1 MFVRAVL
8 AGVLFIFLQ
17 LSTCVLAQVVR
28 PGTPPTVPQGP
39 QGPSGSPTRPESI
52 QDSGLYGYWT
62 HMTDSGRAGAAL
74 LGTVVVEG
82 EMLPWEPILVTVSRD
97 DKTLYTTQ
105 TDPKGRFLIAPAKI
119 PGELSQQPDQ
129 QREMQVH
136 YEGCVVQAFL
146 TGFHSSKTIISVK
159 HLRDDPEIGTITL
172 SRDSQARATAMS
184 TTSESAPPDA
194 AKLWSK
200 AGEDMMAQKPD
211 KARQNLEKAVKA
223 YPQFADA
230 WYQLGRLQMLSNPQ
244 GARACFE
251 KALVADPKFSPPL
264 EQLAMLSAQQED
276 WQATLNATNRYFQ
289 LDPEGTPRVWYF
301 NSLADY
307 QLGRINAAE
316 ISATKLMA
324 LDPLH
329 NIRNGEQLLAAI
341 LARKADYKGALA
353 HLRNCLTY
361 IPAGPDANLLKAQIA
376 QLERHVKPRD

>member
-1 MFVRAVL
+1 MSLKDLLVSCFLLCL
-8 AGVLFIFLQ
+8 AFIVN
-17 LSTCVLAQVVR
+17 SSAQVLH
-28 PGTPPTVPQGP
+28 PGTPPTTPPGP
-39 QGPSGSPTRPESI
+39 PPSPTRPESI
-52 QDSGLYGYWT
+52 QDTGLYGYWT

-105 TDPKGRFLIAPAKI
+105 TDPKGRFLIAPTKI

-146 TGFHSSKTIISVK
+146 TGFHSSKIVISVK

-184 TTSESAPPDA
+184 TTSESAPSDA
-194 AKLWSK
+194 VKLWSK

-211 KARQNLEKAVKA
+211 KARQNLEKAVKV

-251 KALVADPKFSPPL
+251 KALAADAKFSPPL

-276 WQATLNATNRYFQ
+276 WQGALAGTNRYLQ

-301 NSLADY
+301 NALANY

-316 ISATKLMA
+316 ISATKLMVM
-324 LDPLH
+324 DPLH

-341 LARKADYKGALA
+341 LARKADYSGALA

-361 IPAGPDANLLKAQIA
+361 IPSGPDANLLKAQIA
-376 QLERHVKPRD
+376 QLERHVKPRN

>member
-1 MFVRAVL
+1 MSLKALLVGSFFLSFSFVAGSGGQVL
-8 AGVLFIFLQ
+8 
-17 LSTCVLAQVVR
+17 R
-28 PGTPPTVPQGP
+28 PGTPPTAPPGP
-39 QGPSGSPTRPESI
+39 PSRPTRPESI
-52 QDSGLYGYWT
+52 QDTGLYGYWT

-105 TDPKGRFLIAPAKI
+105 TDPKGRFLIAPTKI

-146 TGFHSSKTIISVK
+146 TGFRSTKIVISVK

-184 TTSESAPPDA
+184 TTSESSPPDA
-194 AKLWSK
+194 AKLWNK
-200 AGEDMMAQKPD
+200 AGQDMMAQKSD
-211 KARQNLEKAVKA
+211 KARQDLEKAVKL
-223 YPQFADA
+223 YPEFADA
-230 WYQLGRLQMLSNPQ
+230 WYQLGRLQTLSNPT

-251 KALVADPKFSPPL
+251 RALAADPKFSPPL

-276 WQATLNATNRYFQ
+276 WAGTLDATNRYFQ
-289 LDPEGTPRVWYF
+289 LDPGGTPRVWYL
-301 NSLADY
+301 NSLANY
-307 QLGRINAAE
+307 QLGRVNAAE
-316 ISATKLMA
+316 TSATKLMVM
-324 LDPLH
+324 DPLH
-329 NIRNGEQLLAAI
+329 NVRNGEQLLAAI

-361 IPAGPDANLLKAQIA
+361 IPSGPDANLLKAQIA